1 MTTAERN
8 DIRDLLEV
16 LNPEGELKM
25 YLINHETKKIQVF
38 DDTAINLLIVFMGVK
53 DYENYDVE
61 FQIPEDS
68 DLIV

>member
-8 DIRDLLEV
+8 DIKDLLEV
-16 LNPEGELKM
+16 LNPEGELRM
-25 YLINHETKKIQVF
+25 YLINHETQNIQVF

-68 DLIV
+68 SLIV